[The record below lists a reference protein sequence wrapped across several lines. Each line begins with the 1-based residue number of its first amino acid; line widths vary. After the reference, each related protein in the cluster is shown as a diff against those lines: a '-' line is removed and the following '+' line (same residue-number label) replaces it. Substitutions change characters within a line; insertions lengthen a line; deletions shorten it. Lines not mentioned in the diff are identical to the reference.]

1 MRLFGKIY
9 CLLSFCGFAATGVFA
24 QIGSVSY
31 EQRVDSLLHKMT
43 LEEKVAQMSH
53 IHSWDIFDEKVLNES
68 KLENLL
74 AVSPRGFAEGFL
86 LRQNNVVSICR
97 AFRNMH

>member
-1 MRLFGKIY
+1 MRLFGRIY

-43 LEEKVAQMSH
+43 LEEKVAQIYSTKKSLTNQNWR
-53 IHSWDIFDEKVLNES
+53 ICWQC
-68 KLENLL
+68 LL
-74 AVSPRGFAEGFL
+74 VDL
-86 LRQNNVVSICR
+86 
-97 AFRNMH
+97 